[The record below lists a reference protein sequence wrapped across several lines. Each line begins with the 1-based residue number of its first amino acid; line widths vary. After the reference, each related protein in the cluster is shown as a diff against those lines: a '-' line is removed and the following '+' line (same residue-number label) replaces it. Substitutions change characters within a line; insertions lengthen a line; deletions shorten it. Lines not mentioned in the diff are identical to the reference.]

1 MSRPT
6 TTKPRTSVSMRRV
19 DSSVLVNTIATVV
32 SIIVGIGG
40 LGVAIWQARETA
52 KYYRELRGMTPRD
65 PS

>member
-1 MSRPT
+1 MSRST
-6 TTKPRTSVSMRRV
+6 TTKPRARASAPRV
-19 DSSVLVNTIATVV
+19 DSSMLVNTIATVV

-52 KYYRELRGMTPRD
+52 KYYRELRGTTPTD

>member
-1 MSRPT
+1 MSRST
-6 TTKPRTSVSMRRV
+6 TTKSRVRASRV
-19 DSSVLVNTIATVV
+19 DTSMHVNTIATVV

-52 KYYRELRGMTPRD
+52 KYYRELRGTTPRD